1 MKTREAPQIK
11 ATPPYLCNELQRVNS
26 TKLSVNSY
34 AEPIKLSSTSTSSMN
49 KRVILITG
57 TPCTGKTTTAK
68 ALAAKLDALYINLT
82 DYAKTNN
89 LTLGED
95 TERNTTIID
104 EEGMLRKLPETID
117 ASDKSNIIVDGH
129 YASAVAPTKLVS
141 QVFVLRR
148 NPKEL
153 KKFMEKCCYVDTKLW
168 ENLQAE
174 ILDVCLVEALQAHEG
189 KVCEL
194 DITGKTVEQVVI
206 EIFDVL
212 EKHKACYT
220 GIVDWLAMLES
231 EGITDQYLKT

>member
-1 MKTREAPQIK
+1 
-11 ATPPYLCNELQRVNS
+11 
-26 TKLSVNSY
+26 
-34 AEPIKLSSTSTSSMN
+34 MN

-104 EEGMLRKLPETID
+104 EEGMLRKLPETIE

-129 YASAVAPTKLVS
+129 YASAVVPTKLVS
-141 QVFVLRR
+141 HVFVLRR

-153 KKFMEKCCYVDTKLW
+153 KKFMEKCGYVDTKLW